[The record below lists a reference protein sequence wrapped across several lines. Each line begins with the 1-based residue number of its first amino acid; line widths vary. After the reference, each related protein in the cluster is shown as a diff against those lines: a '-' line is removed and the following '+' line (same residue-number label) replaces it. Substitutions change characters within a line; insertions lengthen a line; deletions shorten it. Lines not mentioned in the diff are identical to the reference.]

1 MFSLEAVV
9 ADLGY
14 GDVRPLPGSVAWID
28 KIRAEGKRTA
38 LVHSGESAAAALE
51 IAGISDRFDA
61 VCTGPRD
68 ARTVE
73 AAFEAIAVT
82 PDRAVV
88 VDIVPEGLAAARE
101 AGCRL
106 TIAIARS
113 SATPSQLRQGGAT
126 AIVAD
131 LQELL
136 GREGSGR
143 RRAAEVLLRRGL
155 PAVVATDAHAP
166 ARPYTLDAATEAIG
180 RVTGRPELGRRLAAE
195 TPARLLADG
204 LAVGRRAA

>member
-1 MFSLEAVV
+1 MTPPDAPFDNSRPRPVPSVLDTLRPRIDHDDFDGAVFSLEAVV

-113 SATPSQLRQGGAT
+113 GATPSQLRQGGAT

-131 LQELL
+131 LQGLL
-136 GREGSGR
+136 G
-143 RRAAEVLLRRGL
+143 
-155 PAVVATDAHAP
+155 P
-166 ARPYTLDAATEAIG
+166 I
-180 RVTGRPELGRRLAAE
+180 TGR
-195 TPARLLADG
+195 
-204 LAVGRRAA
+204 